1 MNLKSSNNG
10 GCGSQFS
17 LAARWTDSNRNERT
31 DPIKLDIKGTSFS
44 FLFWIFCRNF
54 TEVAPVWQ
62 RRFDSIFFCCP
73 ERGGH
78 ARLIFLMKWNQLLV
92 IFKNGPVFFLPI
104 FEVFEVD
111 FQAFVEWFWTF
122 LLFCHFWS
130 ALKQLKRIG
139 DSFGCLR

>member
-44 FLFWIFCRNF
+44 FLFLNF
-54 TEVAPVWQ
+54 LPELHGGCAGLTATLW
-62 RRFDSIFFCCP
+62 FDFFCCP